1 MNMTSMAY
9 SRPRLEVRAFVIAWA
24 CALVF
29 DFLEYAVRSAPAV
42 MIPQLA
48 ASFRQTTFGV
58 SSILGSYYYT
68 YSTASPLAGSHMLRE
83 TGSRTRL
90 SSVANSLARSNSNKH
105 EIDR

>member
-9 SRPRLEVRAFVIAWA
+9 SRPQLEVRAFVIAWA

-29 DFLEYAVRSAPAV
+29 EFLGYAARSAPAV

-68 YSTASPLAGSHMLRE
+68 YSTASLLAGLLLDRLGAKYVVPLPMPLAGTKRYP
-83 TGSRTRL
+83 
-90 SSVANSLARSNSNKH
+90 ARGFH
-105 EIDR
+105 